1 MNIKETVYRLI
12 KNIVGDEISFDDDSL
27 LKEDLGIDSFK
38 AINLLYELQANSIT
52 LKSYDMDTI
61 LTVRDLIK
69 ALKHE

>member
-61 LTVRDLIK
+61 LTVRDLIN